1 MSNERQIIEEMA
13 RDICNLT
20 VSCEECVMLAH
31 KTGQS
36 KEQYC
41 KAMRYAE
48 RAYSADYR
56 KQSEGE
62 WRPWGEMFYCSQCN
76 KYESYKSNFC
86 PNCGAK
92 MKDGEAKIVKCNK
105 CRYSALTSTD
115 GKLNC
120 FKKNK
125 IVKREDYC
133 NYGEPKLK
141 GGAE

>member
-1 MSNERQIIEEMA
+1 MSNERQIIEETA

-48 RAYSADYR
+48 RAYNAGYR
-56 KQSEGE
+56 RQREGE
-62 WRPWGEMFYCSQCN
+62 WIKQVKVARQSSLKPLYYYQCN
-76 KYESYKSNFC
+76 LCGVYLAKQANYC

-92 MKDGEAKIVKCNK
+92 MK
-105 CRYSALTSTD
+105 
-115 GKLNC
+115 
-120 FKKNK
+120 
-125 IVKREDYC
+125 
-133 NYGEPKLK
+133 
-141 GGAE
+141 GGA